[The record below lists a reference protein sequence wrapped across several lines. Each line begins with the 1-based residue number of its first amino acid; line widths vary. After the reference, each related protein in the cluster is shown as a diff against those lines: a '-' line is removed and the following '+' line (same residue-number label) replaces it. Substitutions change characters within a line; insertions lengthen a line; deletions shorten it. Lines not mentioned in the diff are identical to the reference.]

1 MVICL
6 FKNLI
11 EKYVNNMNI
20 NDLIAFSHKEN
31 IYLENNEY
39 LEIYDF
45 IKSNWDIIIKD
56 SNLVKDYLY
65 SHFNDNKSS
74 EIYNMYLKY
83 KKKYSA
89 YL

>member
-1 MVICL
+1 M

-65 SHFNDNKSS
+65 SHFNGNKSS

>member
-1 MVICL
+1 M